1 MEQKKSEIKNIESG
15 ARNIKS
21 RKQVKQKIKL
31 NKNEKKYK
39 YKDENI

>member
-1 MEQKKSEIKNIESG
+1 MEQKKSPIKNIELG
-15 ARNIKS
+15 AKNTKS

-31 NKNEKKYK
+31 TNNEKKYK